1 MTDGTEIRLLE
12 ERLTAIVGAF
22 DGKNVGA
29 DEHEL
34 WFEPEHARG
43 LQVRLGRDPNAPCYD
58 RSSNFAI
65 SYGGQPT
72 NGPISPDFH
81 AALQRIKAIDTE
93 AIAGAANAFA
103 TAAEVVVDRF
113 APPVA
118 IAAAPRDRHRVT
130 GLRSVVVVGG
140 GTAGY
145 FAALALK
152 RELPDLDVTLIE
164 SSKIPIIGVGE
175 ATTTLMP
182 PFLHRQLGLDIVE
195 LYRDVRPTWK
205 MGIRFDWGLPGD
217 YAFNYPFGNGNPVE
231 AYAHDGHTDHQ
242 SLCSLMMSADRVPI
256 VLGDDGEPLSLLEH
270 MPFAY
275 HLENKSFVAYLAKSA
290 RRAGVGHI
298 DAEIKTVVP
307 AADAVGVDRLIL
319 DDGREIRA
327 DLYVDASGFGALL
340 IEKTLG
346 SSFISYASSLFCDTA
361 VVAEVPRSG
370 PIQPYTTAQTMDAG
384 WCWRIP
390 VEGEDH
396 RGYVFSSAHL
406 TADQARDEMRRK
418 NPGMGDTWTVR
429 FRSGRHEDFWKGNTV
444 AVGNAYGF
452 VEPLESTALHMVI
465 MEMRVL
471 LRCLRTADGSWD
483 RASANESV
491 GRNWDYLR
499 WFLGVHY
506 RFNRKSDSEFWRT
519 CRELVDVSGIAP
531 VLERFHREGPVKE
544 GSISPLAIPDPV
556 FNYKAVLT
564 MLLGQQVPC
573 PPPAETWMAKSAW
586 DARVAESRT
595 LVSRALDQRQALDLL
610 RRRPE
615 LLESLVAPSGGSWIV
630 SDASDAEYVKVPR
643 FWIDELAQRDDIG
656 DSTTARRPRNED
668 VTPYR
673 HLLGSVAHPDV
684 A

>member
-1 MTDGTEIRLLE
+1 MTDDTEIRSVA
-12 ERLTAIVGAF
+12 ERLAAIVAAL
-22 DGKNVGA
+22 DGENVGA
-29 DEHEL
+29 DEREL
-34 WFEPEHARG
+34 WFEPKHARG
-43 LQVRLGRDPNAPCYD
+43 LQVRLGHDPHAPCYD
-58 RSSNFAI
+58 RSTNFAI

-72 NGPISPDFH
+72 NEPIAPEFR
-81 AALQRIKAIDTE
+81 AALPRIKAIDS
-93 AIAGAANAFA
+93 APIAGAATAFA
-103 TAAEVVVDRF
+103 TAAKIVVERC
-113 APPVA
+113 APPAA
-118 IAAAPRDRHRVT
+118 IAPAPPDPRRVT

-145 FAALALK
+145 FAALTLK
-152 RELPDLDVTLIE
+152 REVPDLDVTLIE

-182 PFLHRQLGLDIVE
+182 PFLHHQLGLDIVE
-195 LYRDVRPTWK
+195 LYRDIRPTWK
-205 MGIRFDWGLPGD
+205 LGIKFDWGQPGD
-217 YAFNYPFGNGNPVE
+217 YSFNYPFGDSNPVE
-231 AYAHDGHTDHQ
+231 AYAHDGHIDHQ
-242 SLCSLMMSADRVPI
+242 SLSSLMMSADRAPI
-256 VLGDDGEPLSLLEH
+256 VLGDDGEPVSLLEYL
-270 MPFAY
+270 PYAY
-275 HLENKSFVAYLAKSA
+275 HLENTSFVAYLAKCA

-307 AADAVGVDRLIL
+307 AADAAGVDRLML

-327 DLYVDASGFGALL
+327 DLYVDASGFRALL

-346 SSFISYASSLFCDTA
+346 SPFISYASTLFCDTA
-361 VVAEVPRSG
+361 VVAEVPQRG

-406 TADQARDEMRRK
+406 SVEQARDEMRRK
-418 NPGMGDTWTVR
+418 NPGMGETWTVR

-465 MEMRVL
+465 MEMRAL
-471 LRCLRTADGSWD
+471 LRGLRTVPNGSWD

-499 WFLGVHY
+499 WYLAVHY

-519 CRELVDVSGIAP
+519 CRERVDVSGIEP
-531 VLERFHREGPVKE
+531 VLERFRREGPVKE
-544 GSISPLAIPDPV
+544 GSISPHVIPDPV
-556 FNYKAVLT
+556 FNYRSVLT
-564 MLLGQQVPC
+564 MLLGQQVSC
-573 PPPAETWMAKSAW
+573 PPPAATWLSKSAW

-615 LLESLVAPSGGSWIV
+615 LLENLVTPNGKSWIV
-630 SDASDAEYVKVPR
+630 GRASDA
-643 FWIDELAQRDDIG
+643 FWIDQSTALDDVASSAVPRDR
-656 DSTTARRPRNED
+656 SED
-668 VTPYR
+668 VVPFR
-673 HLLGSVAHPDV
+673 HLLGSVAQPDV